1 MNRRNL
7 LSSLLVF
14 LMPIFLVGQSVVGVV
29 SGEGKKPLVGANVVI
44 EGTDLGAVSD
54 NDGFYSIDVPVGDY
68 NVIASFIGYSSATSA
83 VVVDSSDVIVDFS
96 LEIDAIAMSGN
107 GSPSW

>member
-29 SGEGKKPLVGANVVI
+29 SGEGKPLVGANVVI
-44 EGTDLGAVSD
+44 EGTGLGTILTSCVFTTTLGGQPSKL
-54 NDGFYSIDVPVGDY
+54 Y
-68 NVIASFIGYSSATSA
+68 GY
-83 VVVDSSDVIVDFS
+83 I
-96 LEIDAIAMSGN
+96 
-107 GSPSW
+107 

>member
-44 EGTDLGAVSD
+44 EGTDLGAVTSET
-54 NDGFYSIDVPVGDY
+54 GFYSIKVDSGTYTVTVTY
-68 NVIASFIGYSSATSA
+68 IGYSSQSQEVAMSK
-83 VVVDSSDVIVDFS
+83 DDV
-96 LEIDAIAMSGN
+96 EIDFKLSIDALKCRHLRF
-107 GSPSW
+107 